1 MSTSGGPFSSSFSE
15 ADLHNFVDG
24 RLEPSRQMEMTR
36 RLKSHPADRARTDAW
51 REQNEL
57 IRATF
62 SEVEG
67 ETLPVSLCLTA
78 PARLRCVVSDGL
90 PLSGQASS
98 ILERPRFASES
109 NRRRARLLA
118 ITALMIC
125 AGLTGTWIMLAH
137 PPAAIDSPAMPAVN
151 GLEESLAGRTAEA
164 MAHGLADGQG
174 LPLAGAAAPG
184 HRQARGLPVI
194 TIPDLT
200 ATGFTFTGASADQA
214 DPPALLLFYED
225 QTAQH
230 IVIGIADASPAG
242 QPAAS
247 GPVPSQHAV
256 TWHKDG
262 KTFALTGT
270 IGQRRLN
277 DIAAAL
283 QTSLG
288 AGKAD

>member
-24 RLEPSRQMEMTR
+24 RLEPSRQAEMAR
-36 RLKSHPADRARTDAW
+36 RLKSHPADHARTRSW

-67 ETLPVSLCLTA
+67 EALPVSLCLAA
-78 PARLRCVVSDGL
+78 PARLRCVASDGL
-90 PLSGQASS
+90 PLNGQASS

-125 AGLTGTWIMLAH
+125 AGLTGAGILLAH
-137 PPAAIDSPAMPAVN
+137 PPAAMNSPTLPTVD

-164 MAHGLADGQG
+164 MA
-174 LPLAGAAAPG
+174 GAAAPG
-184 HRQARGLPVI
+184 HRQARGLPAI

-200 ATGFTFTGASADQA
+200 ASGFSFTGASADQA

-225 QTAQH
+225 RSAQS
-230 IVIGIADASPAG
+230 IAIGIANASPAG

-247 GPVPSQHAV
+247 KPLPSQHAV
-256 TWHKDG
+256 TWHKYG

-270 IGQRRLN
+270 IDQRRLN

-283 QTSLG
+283 QSSLG
-288 AGKAD
+288 ANGN